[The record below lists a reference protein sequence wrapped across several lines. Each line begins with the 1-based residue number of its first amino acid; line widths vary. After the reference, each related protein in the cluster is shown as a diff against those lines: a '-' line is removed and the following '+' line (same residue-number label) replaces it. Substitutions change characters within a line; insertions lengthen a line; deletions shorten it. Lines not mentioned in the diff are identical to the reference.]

1 MATNRTK
8 VAEIN
13 ETVFVLSYPMHC
25 LKQHY
30 VFNLLLVVLSA
41 SLFQAAI
48 ADNPQA
54 GSSESFCDTSQMLP
68 SSAQSASHN
77 QCIEGGGLHCT
88 ITPACNPSTSG
99 SSALV
104 GNAFESARLVVRS
117 GYHRHSTPLYTF
129 YANRSLRPPIIV
141 FL

>member
-1 MATNRTK
+1 
-8 VAEIN
+8 
-13 ETVFVLSYPMHC
+13 MHY
-25 LKQHY
+25 LKQHF

-68 SSAQSASHN
+68 DSVQGASHN
-77 QCIEGGGLHCT
+77 RCIEGGGLHCAN
-88 ITPACNPSTSG
+88 TPACNPSTSG

-104 GNAFESARLVVRS
+104 DNAFQSVRLVVKS
-117 GYHRHSTPLYTF
+117 GYYRYSTPLYTF

-141 FL
+141 SL